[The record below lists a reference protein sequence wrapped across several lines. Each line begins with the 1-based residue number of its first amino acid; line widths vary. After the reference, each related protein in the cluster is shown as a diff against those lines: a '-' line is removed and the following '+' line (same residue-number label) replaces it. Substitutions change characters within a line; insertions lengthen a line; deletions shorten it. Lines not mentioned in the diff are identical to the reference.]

1 VGVNSFPQ
9 IRRLRMTNPV
19 TNDITK
25 ILSCIGR
32 KVSFKYPG
40 NEGNKHGILKDRTVV
55 ESRNAVGT
63 VPYWDVVDLIEFK
76 GEKEPE
82 WIRIGYYRKPKR
94 NLNWGS
100 QTTITEPISIWKK
113 ILVNTGREKKWFR
126 NLLEGV
132 INELKK

>member
-1 VGVNSFPQ
+1 
-9 IRRLRMTNPV
+9 MTNPA

-40 NEGNKHGILKDRTVV
+40 NEGDKHGILKDRSVV
-55 ESRNAVGT
+55 ESSNAAGK

-76 GEKEPE
+76 GEEEPE

-94 NLNWGS
+94 KLNWGS

-113 ILVNTGREKKWFR
+113 ILVNVAREKKWFR
-126 NLLEGV
+126 DLLEDV
-132 INELKK
+132 IDEIKK